1 MTGATREYPDMRMPT
16 KPVIQPTLSAVMNG
30 WLRIQVPCSVGVQQ
44 MFDLAPPSAKMCP
57 AELSYVQK
65 EANVQATEAV
75 QALQNMLRS
84 SPQLMATSPDVGLSY
99 AVLGGKLQYIYQL
112 GVMTR

>member
-1 MTGATREYPDMRMPT
+1 MTGADREYPDMRMPT

-57 AELSYVQK
+57 AELSYVQE

-75 QALQNMLRS
+75 QALQNMLRA
-84 SPQLMATSPDVGLSY
+84 SPQLVATSPDVGLSY